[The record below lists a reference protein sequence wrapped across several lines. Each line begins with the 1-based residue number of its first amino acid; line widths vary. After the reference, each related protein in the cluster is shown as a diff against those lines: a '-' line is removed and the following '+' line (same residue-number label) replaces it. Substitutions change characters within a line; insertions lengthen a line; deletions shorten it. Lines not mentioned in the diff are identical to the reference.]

1 MGAISTQKLQ
11 ITRTPPQRTT
21 ETESHSTLAYTT
33 LCTFTPLL
41 FCLCF
46 CFALFPIQGLC
57 QFGPRSHHRQ
67 NMYHQPEHVGHW
79 EGLEMWLSA
88 TTNSI
93 LPKAAEALQHQ
104 TQDQLDDNITSIM
117 RQDPSQ
123 NYNHKEL
130 AKITSS
136 LSHTLIATLK
146 LSDKYAAQRQQELT
160 SAQRRIEQLEREAQV
175 RREGTDEVEQGADE
189 EINRLKETL
198 EATGH
203 EMQQL
208 KEDFADR
215 ADKLQYAE
223 KLLEKAKTDFRNKNS
238 RIKALEAH
246 LAESRNEIS
255 RLTQQLD
262 YVTEESE
269 SFQEELKHAYELRH
283 EPSRTG
289 RAPTAPLP
297 SRTKS
302 PVPGLTREH
311 KTEGVMLK
319 QSPAPS
325 EELYITTEPEESAA
339 ASRRSSHSLDL
350 KDLDKL
356 ARNVSKFN
364 PSVPNSQ
371 TVQAYLQDIDF
382 HLEMRPNVTDKDKLY
397 LLRTT
402 SSPEVR
408 SFLDRQPVNTVTDY
422 QRLRKTLIKEF
433 ADPESDQGLV
443 AALETRQGRHDT
455 PQAYY
460 SRLRQAYFGT
470 RNDSDMED
478 ELNFKTLF
486 LRNLHPGI
494 SHHLGV
500 LACPRT
506 MNTQQLRDL
515 VQKAYYKQKMASEKS
530 TKTPAVLD
538 FNTQHHEL
546 ALEGTQR
553 QDSAKPPHRKWNAP
567 PSNRERYSHADTRP
581 KQRYDRWDGPR
592 GRQRSPGR
600 HWDKSGDRSWNQP
613 SSYGNSKGKRQTH
626 PGAVSPRNRR
636 KKSPR
641 FQADRVQTESTQEQE
656 TPPHFDSQKLME
668 MMVKEFFQR
677 KEEDRKW
684 GKKDEPESAWLAVR
698 RNGSD
703 KLNKSAPENSTA
715 SPCSQRTVNTLT
727 SDGHETPP
735 ENPAT
740 ELNTNSTPNT
750 PNHSSVQQT
759 PADETPSSWKCCL
772 SHLPFLRRT
781 PDQVWHPKRFLPN
794 SSPSNDQNDALTT
807 AGASHEESWTFHAL
821 PPNPTVAAVTRR
833 QHATGE
839 HTPALLHCHT
849 TSVRCWRSPHPHMRI
864 RHYEPWQLTC
874 QTHLNIPF
882 PIRTRTPPLSSTSST
897 LLTTCCICQ
906 TVSTHMSLSHSLR
919 HSS

>member
-175 RREGTDEVEQGADE
+175 RREGTDEVEQGADA

-198 EATGH
+198 AATSH
-203 EMQQL
+203 EMQQF

-223 KLLEKAKTDFRNKNS
+223 KLLERAKTDFRDKNS

-325 EELYITTEPEESAA
+325 EELHITTEPEESAA

-356 ARNVSKFN
+356 ARNVGKFD

-408 SFLDRQPVNTVTDY
+408 SFLDRQPVNTKTDY
-422 QRLRKTLIKEF
+422 QRLRKALIKEF

-553 QDSAKPPHRKWNAP
+553 QDSAKPPHREWNAL
-567 PSNRERYSHADTRP
+567 PSNRERDSHADTRP
-581 KQRYDRWDGPR
+581 EQRYDRWDEPR

-600 HWDKSGDRSWNQP
+600 HWEKWSHENQW
-613 SSYGNSKGKRQTH
+613 
-626 PGAVSPRNRR
+626 
-636 KKSPR
+636 
-641 FQADRVQTESTQEQE
+641 E
-656 TPPHFDSQKLME
+656 
-668 MMVKEFFQR
+668 KE
-677 KEEDRKW
+677 
-684 GKKDEPESAWLAVR
+684 DEPESA
-698 RNGSD
+698 
-703 KLNKSAPENSTA
+703 
-715 SPCSQRTVNTLT
+715 
-727 SDGHETPP
+727 
-735 ENPAT
+735 
-740 ELNTNSTPNT
+740 
-750 PNHSSVQQT
+750 
-759 PADETPSSWKCCL
+759 
-772 SHLPFLRRT
+772 
-781 PDQVWHPKRFLPN
+781 
-794 SSPSNDQNDALTT
+794 
-807 AGASHEESWTFHAL
+807 
-821 PPNPTVAAVTRR
+821 
-833 QHATGE
+833 
-839 HTPALLHCHT
+839 
-849 TSVRCWRSPHPHMRI
+849 
-864 RHYEPWQLTC
+864 
-874 QTHLNIPF
+874 
-882 PIRTRTPPLSSTSST
+882 
-897 LLTTCCICQ
+897 
-906 TVSTHMSLSHSLR
+906 
-919 HSS
+919 